1 MYLRLLIRALLGLA
15 WSQLNSYY
23 PLTRFSVWAIWPSR
37 GPHQVSKGP
46 QEKDGKFGGHS
57 KFCVGHRNF
66 TAWIKYFKFKIESKV
81 SFSSASASAQKAKL
95 YFIAVATSYLV
106 TGVTCLLSEVR
117 HRLDVV
123 KRVDLRLS
131 LTTPQP
137 DIQELAS
144 IMAK

>member
-1 MYLRLLIRALLGLA
+1 
-15 WSQLNSYY
+15 
-23 PLTRFSVWAIWPSR
+23 
-37 GPHQVSKGP
+37 
-46 QEKDGKFGGHS
+46 
-57 KFCVGHRNF
+57 
-66 TAWIKYFKFKIESKV
+66 
-81 SFSSASASAQKAKL
+81 L
-95 YFIAVATSYLV
+95 YFIAFATSYLV

-144 IMAK
+144 IVAK